1 MRHSTNK
8 NWLEKDAV
16 AFVWLP
22 ESICISMCLI
32 SELCIFAKMPTQLS
46 VFSGHAP
53 SHVVVD
59 ISISRAF
66 FFRGVKLTGTPK
78 KWVWVKIRHPNNW
91 MVNTKLDIHI
101 CGPLG
106 LPFWP
111 TSKLLPE
118 HGFLRQQ
125 NQSQDIPSMLFNVLL
140 IIDWS
145 YIYI

>member
-66 FFRGVKLTGTPK
+66 FFSRGKIDRNPK
-78 KWVWVKIRHPNNW
+78 E
-91 MVNTKLDIHI
+91 M
-101 CGPLG
+101 GMG
-106 LPFWP
+106 
-111 TSKLLPE
+111 
-118 HGFLRQQ
+118 Q
-125 NQSQDIPSMLFNVLL
+125 N
-140 IIDWS
+140 
-145 YIYI
+145 